1 MTEKIVPFTIEQWQF
16 PMRKGSEIQFSADC
30 KHSLASFLFCL
41 PANLNQVSLFSSS
54 QQSLPIPMGN
64 LFWSLTE
71 ALRGQPHEVADVDRG
86 GDNEGRCGGY

>member
-41 PANLNQVSLFSSS
+41 PANLNQVSVFK
-54 QQSLPIPMGN
+54 QSAEPSHPY
-64 LFWSLTE
+64 
-71 ALRGQPHEVADVDRG
+71 GQLVLVFDRSAVWTAP
-86 GDNEGRCGGY
+86 